1 MLASGQSSDSIW
13 TPFNSICTSTIRP
26 VRAQCFIAWTR
37 DVDIDAY
44 AIVGTSLVGGLDIVQ
59 GLGKVGINEADSFSY
74 FDETDRVI
82 RLEYERHLI
91 EPLGGTSIAMAD
103 VVLDNTDLRFTPD
116 HNATIGTALKTNRPF
131 KIFIGFQVLGQIKT
145 IPIIEGLTLQPKEDK
160 IKRTVEVSVYDY
172 MKYLNEKP
180 QETAIYTNKRS
191 DYIINDILSRA
202 GVGSNSYAL
211 DQGYNTVGFAW
222 FEKGQT
228 AGDRIRKL
236 CEAEE
241 ATFYQ
246 DETGIL
252 RFENRDKYNR
262 VPYNTYCW
270 TIEPDDILEWEQ
282 EVNSEIIN
290 RVIVKGAPRSVK
302 GEVEVWRDGIE
313 EEVEGSGGTLTIWA
327 QFDDPV
333 SSLTSPIKTT
343 DYQAFTEPAA
353 AGSNITTDVEVA
365 LTSFTKTAM
374 LVITN
379 NNAAKAYVNWIRLRG
394 TPATVDYE
402 ISEIYEDDSSVEE
415 YNENQKEIENEFI
428 DKRTFARNMA
438 KNIVLRH
445 KDPIGVLKIKIRGVP
460 QLQLRDQVRVK
471 DNDMSTYTN
480 YRIIGIQ
487 GVFEPGSFVQT
498 LTLREVTNNEK
509 L

>member
-1 MLASGQSSDSIW
+1 M
-13 TPFNSICTSTIRP
+13 
-26 VRAQCFIAWTR
+26 
-37 DVDIDAY
+37 
-44 AIVGTSLVGGLDIVQ
+44 VGSSLVGGFDVIQ
-59 GLGKVGINEADSFSY
+59 GLGKPGINEADSFSY

-116 HNATIGTALKTNRPF
+116 HNSTIGTALKTNRPF
-131 KIFIGFQVLGQIKT
+131 KMFIGFQVQGQIKT

-160 IKRTVEVSVYDY
+160 IKRTVSISVNDF
-172 MKYLNEKP
+172 MKSLNEKP
-180 QETAIYTNKRS
+180 QETTIYTDQRS
-191 DYIINDILSRA
+191 DEIIEDILSRA

-211 DQGYNTVGFAW
+211 DQGFNTVGFAW

-246 DETGIL
+246 DEMGIL
-252 RFENRDKYNR
+252 RFENRDKYSQA
-262 VPYNTYCW
+262 PYNTYCW

-290 RVIVKGAPRSVK
+290 RVIVMGAPRSVK
-302 GEVEVWRDGIE
+302 GEVEVWRDGVE
-313 EEVEGSGGTLTIWA
+313 EEIDGNGGTLTIWA
-327 QFDDPV
+327 QFEDPV
-333 SSLTSPIKTT
+333 SGLTSPVDTT
-343 DYQAFTEPAA
+343 DFEAFTG
-353 AGSNITTDVEVA
+353 AGGSGSDITEDVEFV
-365 LTSFTKTAM
+365 LTSFTKTAK

-379 NNAAKAYVNWIRLRG
+379 NNASKAYLYSLRLRG

-402 ISEIYEDDSSVEE
+402 ISEVYEDDSSVEE
-415 YNENQKEIENEFI
+415 YNEHQKEIDNEFI
-428 DKRTFARNMA
+428 DKRVFARNMA

-445 KDPIGVLKIKIRGVP
+445 KDPIGVLKLKVRGIP

-480 YRIIGIQ
+480 YRVIGIQ
-487 GVFEPGSFVQT
+487 GVFEPGSFTQMLV
-498 LTLREVTNNEK
+498 LREVTTNEK